1 MENGNFTDIL
11 FLDFQKAFDVVNHK
25 ILLIKLKYYK
35 CDDLTI
41 SWLKSYLIN
50 RCQTCTRSFWSLLVI
65 TCTDSFDVWIVISSA
80 YSSEIVSCKL
90 RGRSFT
96 YNKNNKGPNINLVVH
111 LTGPFPFLIQLILI

>member
-41 SWLKSYLIN
+41 SWLKSYLTN
-50 RCQTCTRSFWSLLVI
+50 RCQKVRLGLAESKMEKVQSGVPQDL
-65 TCTDSFDVWIVISSA
+65 
-80 YSSEIVSCKL
+80 Y
-90 RGRSFT
+90 
-96 YNKNNKGPNINLVVH
+96 
-111 LTGPFPFLIQLILI
+111 